1 LNADSSPITPRV
13 IGAGFGR
20 TGTASLK
27 RALEMIGFGPCHHM
41 EEVIKHPAEVRT
53 WESAAR
59 GEKIDWGTFLQ
70 GWGSTVDFPSSLYY
84 KELMPVFPQAKVILT
99 VRDAAS
105 WYTSMSQTIVPAM
118 NAFPNRIVARFLPF
132 VGAPSRALNNTW
144 IDREVI
150 RRFSEREHVLRIFR
164 EHIEEVKHVVP
175 ADRLLVYQVS
185 EGWGPLCAFLEV
197 PIPDAPFPRV
207 NDTAQFK
214 RSILAVTVIC
224 WVVLFLLLAVA
235 ASLVWWLGWK

>member
-1 LNADSSPITPRV
+1 MISRDSIITPRV

-41 EEVIKHPAEVRT
+41 EEVIKHPAEVKT

-59 GEKIDWGTFLQ
+59 GETIDWPTFLQ
-70 GWGSTVDFPSSLYY
+70 GWGSTVDFPSSVYY
-84 KELMPVFPQAKVILT
+84 RDLVTAFPQAKVILT

-118 NAFPNRIVARFLPF
+118 TDFPNHAVARFLPI
-132 VGAPSRALNNTW
+132 VGAPARALHNTW

-150 RRFSEREHVLRIFR
+150 RRFSEREHVLRVFR
-164 EHIEEVKHVVP
+164 DHIEQVKRVVP
-175 ADRLLVYQVS
+175 ADRLLIYQVS
-185 EGWGPLCAFLEV
+185 EGWGPLCAFLGV
-197 PIPDAPFPRV
+197 PVPNTPFPRV
-207 NDTAQFK
+207 NDTAQFR
-214 RSILAVTVIC
+214 RSVAMIKVIC
-224 WVVLFLLLAVA
+224 WMVLLLPLAIA
-235 ASLVWWLGWK
+235 GGLVWWLA